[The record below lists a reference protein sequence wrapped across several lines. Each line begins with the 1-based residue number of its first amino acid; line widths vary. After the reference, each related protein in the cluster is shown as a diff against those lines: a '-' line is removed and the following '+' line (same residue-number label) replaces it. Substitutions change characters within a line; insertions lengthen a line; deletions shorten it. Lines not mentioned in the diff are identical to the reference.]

1 MFYLMKVEKTD
12 KSKKIYTYTAKL
24 TLIKI
29 IVYLVLNLKTCFPV
43 ISPCSNLVMGARFR
57 NVS

>member
-12 KSKKIYTYTAKL
+12 KSKIYTYIAKL

>member
-12 KSKKIYTYTAKL
+12 KSKIYTYTAKL

-43 ISPCSNLVMGARFR
+43 ISLCSNLVMCARFR